1 MTMFKINSRKLK
13 SDLWILLFIIFLSL
27 LINIVLIILRVEIAQ
42 YNGVE
47 PNYTV
52 NYDTVK
58 FNSAPFYTDE
68 LIYYN
73 FNPQETFIESFQNR
87 MILLYEEKT
96 LLNINLYG
104 YYVRSLREFFN
115 SNWIGI
121 LFFTGML
128 YNIIF
133 IVLMFYILRNII
145 GLDNKKVF
153 FFLISIILSP
163 PYLQLISS
171 WLRDL
176 LIIDLLLMALIF
188 AEKNKFFFWVLVTVI
203 QMFIRVY
210 MIIPHMIILLFFYNG
225 KNEKYNILKRSLLS
239 GLMLCVI
246 IILIINQFSFLKL
259 KGEFLPRLVENFTGI
274 SVGLIRGDFLLR
286 EGVYN
291 YLYNLERVTRSF
303 YFLFYFI
310 LYLCFFSN
318 MFLLNRRLD
327 RSQRKYMYSFLFIG
341 LFIVIMHSSVLGYFV
356 GRILFITMIFGY
368 LFLASLLNTS
378 NDKITMDKA

>member
-27 LINIVLIILRVEIAQ
+27 LINIFLIILRVEIAQ

-47 PNYTV
+47 PNYTIF
-52 NYDTVK
+52 YDAVK

-68 LIYYN
+68 LTYYN

-203 QMFIRVY
+203 QMFIRAY
-210 MIIPHMIILLFFYNG
+210 MIIPHIIILLFFYNG
-225 KNEKYNILKRSLLS
+225 KNEKYNILKRNLLS
-239 GLMLCVI
+239 GLILCVI
-246 IILIINQFSFLKL
+246 TILIINQFSFLKL
-259 KGEFLPRLVENFTGI
+259 KGEFLPRLVQNFTGI
-274 SVGLIRGDFLLR
+274 SVGLIRGDFFLR

-291 YLYNLERVTRSF
+291 YLYNIEMLTRYF
-303 YFLFYFI
+303 YFLFYSIF
-310 LYLCFFSN
+310 YFYFFSN

-327 RSQRKYMYSFLFIG
+327 RSQRKYLYTFLFVG
-341 LFIVIMHSSVLGYFV
+341 LFIVILHSSVLGFFV
-356 GRILFITMIFGY
+356 SRILFITMIFGY

-378 NDKITMDKA
+378 NKRITMDKA

>member
-1 MTMFKINSRKLK
+1 MFKINSRKLK

-52 NYDTVK
+52 NYDTGK

-68 LIYYN
+68 LKYYN

-203 QMFIRVY
+203 QMFIRAY
-210 MIIPHMIILLFFYNG
+210 MIIPHIIILLFFYNG
-225 KNEKYNILKRSLLS
+225 KNEKYNILKRNLLS
-239 GLMLCVI
+239 GLILCVI
-246 IILIINQFSFLKL
+246 TILIINQFSFLKL
-259 KGEFLPRLVENFTGI
+259 KGEFLPRLVQNFTG
-274 SVGLIRGDFLLR
+274 VTAGLIKGVYFLW
-286 EGVYN
+286 EGIYN
-291 YLYNLERVTRSF
+291 YLYNIEMLSG
-303 YFLFYFI
+303 YFYFI
-310 LYLCFFSN
+310 FYSIFHFYFFSN
-318 MFLLNRRLD
+318 IFALNKRLD
-327 RSQRKYMYSFLFIG
+327 QNQRKYLCTFLFIG
-341 LFIVIMHSSVLGYFV
+341 LFIVMLHSSVLGFFV
-356 GRILFITMIFGY
+356 SRIQFITMIFGY
-368 LFLASLLNTS
+368 LFLGSLLKTS
-378 NDKITMDKA
+378 NNKIIMEKA

>member
-1 MTMFKINSRKLK
+1 MTMFKINFRKLK

-52 NYDTVK
+52 FYDAVK

-68 LIYYN
+68 LTYYN

-104 YYVRSLREFFN
+104 YYIRSLREFLN

-133 IVLMFYILRNII
+133 IVLMFYILRDII

-203 QMFIRVY
+203 QMFIRAY
-210 MIIPHMIILLFFYNG
+210 MIIPHIIILLFFYNG
-225 KNEKYNILKRSLLS
+225 KNEKYNILKRNLLS
-239 GLMLCVI
+239 GLILCVI
-246 IILIINQFSFLKL
+246 TILIINQFSFLKL
-259 KGEFLPRLVENFTGI
+259 KGEFLPRLVQNFTGI
-274 SVGLIRGDFLLR
+274 SAGLIRGDFFLR

-291 YLYNLERVTRSF
+291 YLYNIEMLTGYF
-303 YFLFYFI
+303 YFLFYSIF
-310 LYLCFFSN
+310 YFYFFSN

-327 RSQRKYMYSFLFIG
+327 RNQRKYLYTFLFVG
-341 LFIVIMHSSVLGYFV
+341 LFIVVLHSSVLGFFV
-356 GRILFITMIFGY
+356 SRILFITMIFGY

-378 NDKITMDKA
+378 NNKITVDKS

>member
-52 NYDTVK
+52 FYDAVK

-68 LIYYN
+68 LTYYN

-145 GLDNKKVF
+145 ELDNKKVF
-153 FFLISIILSP
+153 FFLILIILSP

-203 QMFIRVY
+203 QMFIRAY
-210 MIIPHMIILLFFYNG
+210 MIIPHIIILLFFYNG
-225 KNEKYNILKRSLLS
+225 KNEKYNILKRNLLS
-239 GLMLCVI
+239 GLILCVI
-246 IILIINQFSFLKL
+246 TILIINQFSFLKL
-259 KGEFLPRLVENFTGI
+259 KGEFLPRLVQNFTGI
-274 SVGLIRGDFLLR
+274 SVGLIRGDFFLR
-286 EGVYN
+286 EGIYN
-291 YLYNLERVTRSF
+291 YLHNIGALGYYF
-303 YFLFYFI
+303 YVLFYFI
-310 LYLCFFSN
+310 FYFCFFSN

-327 RSQRKYMYSFLFIG
+327 RNQRKYLYTFLFVG
-341 LFIVIMHSSVLGYFV
+341 LFIVILHSSVLGFFV
-356 GRILFITMIFGY
+356 SRILFITMIFGY

-378 NDKITMDKA
+378 NNKITMDKA

>member
-1 MTMFKINSRKLK
+1 MFKINSRKLK

-27 LINIVLIILRVEIAQ
+27 LINIFLIILRVEIAQ

-47 PNYTV
+47 PNYTIF
-52 NYDTVK
+52 YDAVK

-68 LIYYN
+68 LTYYN

-203 QMFIRVY
+203 QMFIRAY
-210 MIIPHMIILLFFYNG
+210 MIIPHIIILLFFYNG
-225 KNEKYNILKRSLLS
+225 KNEKYNILKRNLLS
-239 GLMLCVI
+239 GLILCVI
-246 IILIINQFSFLKL
+246 TILIINQFSFLKL
-259 KGEFLPRLVENFTGI
+259 KGEFLPRLVQNFTGI
-274 SVGLIRGDFLLR
+274 SVGLIRGDFFLR

-291 YLYNLERVTRSF
+291 YLYNIEMLTRYF
-303 YFLFYFI
+303 YFLFYSIF
-310 LYLCFFSN
+310 YFYFFSN

-327 RSQRKYMYSFLFIG
+327 RSQRKYLYTFLFVG
-341 LFIVIMHSSVLGYFV
+341 LFIVILHSSVLGFFV
-356 GRILFITMIFGY
+356 SRILFITMIFGY

-378 NDKITMDKA
+378 NKRITMDKA

>member
-52 NYDTVK
+52 FYDAVK

-68 LIYYN
+68 LTYYN

-203 QMFIRVY
+203 QMFIRAY
-210 MIIPHMIILLFFYNG
+210 MIIPHIIILLFFYNG
-225 KNEKYNILKRSLLS
+225 KNEKYNILKRNLLS
-239 GLMLCVI
+239 GLILCVI
-246 IILIINQFSFLKL
+246 TILIINQFSFLKL
-259 KGEFLPRLVENFTGI
+259 KGEFLPRLVQNFTGI
-274 SVGLIRGDFLLR
+274 SVGLIRGDFFLR

-291 YLYNLERVTRSF
+291 YLYNIEMLTRYF
-303 YFLFYFI
+303 YFPFYFI
-310 LYLCFFSN
+310 LYFYFFSN

-327 RSQRKYMYSFLFIG
+327 RNQRKYLYTFLFVG
-341 LFIVIMHSSVLGYFV
+341 LFIVILHSSVLGFFV
-356 GRILFITMIFGY
+356 SRIQFITMIFGY

-378 NDKITMDKA
+378 NKRITMDKA

>member
-52 NYDTVK
+52 FYDTVK
-58 FNSAPFYTDE
+58 FNSASFYTDE
-68 LIYYN
+68 LTYYN

-104 YYVRSLREFFN
+104 YYIRSLREFLN

-133 IVLMFYILRNII
+133 IVLMFYILRNILK
-145 GLDNKKVF
+145 LDIKKVF
-153 FFLISIILSP
+153 FLLIIIIVSP

-171 WLRDL
+171 WVRDL
-176 LIIDLLLMALIF
+176 LIIDLLLMSLIF
-188 AEKNKFFFWVLVTVI
+188 AQKTNFFF
-203 QMFIRVY
+203 
-210 MIIPHMIILLFFYNG
+210 
-225 KNEKYNILKRSLLS
+225 
-239 GLMLCVI
+239 
-246 IILIINQFSFLKL
+246 
-259 KGEFLPRLVENFTGI
+259 
-274 SVGLIRGDFLLR
+274 
-286 EGVYN
+286 
-291 YLYNLERVTRSF
+291 
-303 YFLFYFI
+303 
-310 LYLCFFSN
+310 
-318 MFLLNRRLD
+318 
-327 RSQRKYMYSFLFIG
+327 
-341 LFIVIMHSSVLGYFV
+341 
-356 GRILFITMIFGY
+356 GR
-368 LFLASLLNTS
+368 
-378 NDKITMDKA
+378 